1 AQIEQL
7 GKNVQRI
14 EQQKETLQHQANQIQ
29 SQVHEDEQG
38 ELEQLQQQLCR
49 EISTLEAEIEQY
61 VQRIEQ
67 AQQSYQANKNQ
78 QQTLKTEI
86 QVLLSEQKNLSQLV
100 AKQSPKQNQDTL
112 RLMQALELTEQGK
125 PHAQIIEKFLAKWL
139 QAHIVETEQA
149 FQEGIARQLKPSEQ
163 SSKFKGNLTCLNDWI
178 ASPQLSIFSNVAI
191 AQDLSHAL
199 NEQKQLQYGQ
209 SILT

>member
-1 AQIEQL
+1 
-7 GKNVQRI
+7 
-14 EQQKETLQHQANQIQ
+14 
-29 SQVHEDEQG
+29 
-38 ELEQLQQQLCR
+38 
-49 EISTLEAEIEQY
+49 
-61 VQRIEQ
+61 
-67 AQQSYQANKNQ
+67 
-78 QQTLKTEI
+78 
-86 QVLLSEQKNLSQLV
+86 
-100 AKQSPKQNQDTL
+100 
-112 RLMQALELTEQGK
+112 MQALELTEQGK

-199 NEQKQLQYGQ
+199 NEQKQLQYGK
-209 SILT
+209 SILTLDGYHVGQDWVIALMYDDESQSAQGMLSHRIRLDEIEQVLQKQQPELQALDQIIVQQKMS